1 VASFAR
7 AITRT
12 LPTLLLTTIGLG
24 LLLPPGSE
32 QGG

>member
-1 VASFAR
+1 VASFAPPF
-7 AITRT
+7 TRT

-24 LLLPPGSE
+24 LLPPPGSE